1 MTSNTYEAR
10 DAEYIA
16 NGGSRCPNCGSSR
29 IRADDIQADDI
40 VMDDLQAWQGVMCH
54 DCNATWVEVFNLVG
68 ISNLQ
73 VPD

>member
-1 MTSNTYEAR
+1 MTPEAR
-10 DAEYIA
+10 DTEYIA

-29 IRADDIQADDI
+29 IQADDI
-40 VMDDLQAWQGVMCH
+40 DMDGLQAWQGVMCH
-54 DCNATWVEVFNLVG
+54 DCNATWVDVFNLVG